1 MKSPII
7 IGSSLNHCIGSSHW
21 IIGLEPALSLPQW
34 PKSRS
39 RLTSLQTTRC
49 PQCTCPM
56 HHHLMI
62 IWWFCSKTKSNDQ
75 MARVLKK
82 EKSNDEKVRILVF
95 KHNVDVR
102 LRVVIRSNG
111 NPPGKEPIERWFDI
125 IMNFSKKTLIAP
137 QIIWVR
143 WGLIEWGL
151 LVEGGKIF
159 KYSNIWRLKEHSVL
173 ASAESLTHLQG
184 GSQACASHSPR
195 CKTRNTC
202 AFDDRWD

>member
-21 IIGLEPALSLPQW
+21 IIGLEPALSLAQW

-56 HHHLMI
+56 HHHIMI
-62 IWWFCSKTKSNDQ
+62 IWWFCSKKKSNDQ

-95 KHNVDVR
+95 KHNINVR

-111 NPPGKEPIERWFDI
+111 NPPGKEPTERWFDI
-125 IMNFSKKTLIAP
+125 IMNFSKNTDCASDHLSQMRAY
-137 QIIWVR
+137 R
-143 WGLIEWGL
+143 MGTF
-151 LVEGGKIF
+151 GGGWQNSQIF
-159 KYSNIWRLKEHSVL
+159 KYMTVKRTLSI
-173 ASAESLTHLQG
+173 SLSWEPYSSSGWQSGMCITQ
-184 GSQACASHSPR
+184 S
-195 CKTRNTC
+195 TM
-202 AFDDRWD
+202 